1 MIVLD
6 TNVVSELM
14 RPSGSDTLLTWFR
27 HQRHADLRTSSITVA
42 EIQYGVARL
51 PESRRQRQMAEDA
64 AKVWTLFPDAV
75 LPFDETAAN
84 EYARVRVRRERAG
97 RPIHRFDAQI
107 AAICLVH
114 RATLATRNV
123 KDFEGTGVEVVDPW
137 SA

>member
-14 RPSGSDTLLTWFR
+14 RPAGSGTLVTWFR
-27 HQRHADLRTSSITVA
+27 QQVPAELMTSSITVA
-42 EIQYGVARL
+42 EIQYGIERL
-51 PESRRQRQMAEDA
+51 PASRRQREMAEAA
-64 AKVWTLFPDAV
+64 AKVWTLFPNAV
-75 LPFDETAAN
+75 LPFDRAAAN

-97 RPIHRFDAQI
+97 RPIQRFDAQI
-107 AAICLVH
+107 AAVCLVH